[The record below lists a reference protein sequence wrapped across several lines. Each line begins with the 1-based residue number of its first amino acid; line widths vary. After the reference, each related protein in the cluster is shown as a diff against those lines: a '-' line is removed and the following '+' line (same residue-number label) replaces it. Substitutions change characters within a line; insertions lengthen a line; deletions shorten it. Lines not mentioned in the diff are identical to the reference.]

1 MTELESGPIDLSWSK
16 NGYLLFN
23 AVRTE
28 NLLPRLYQWNPGIDS
43 YPLYIGT
50 RFNALLDVSPVVVGL
65 DGPHDPV
72 LQPFLENAAK
82 VWGLLLF
89 SNADLKTLFEHLRWL
104 VSVDEPVGKA
114 TLLNLS
120 DPQVAN
126 ALFGLYPLQTD
137 NRLFGP
143 IEHVY
148 AVDRFE
154 ECWRHHQRLG
164 EPVIN
169 DHQTLYRLSEAQ
181 IDALDETSFRS
192 VVINI
197 DQHMRRHFPEYQT
210 QLDSRQRFAWFL
222 EMAQGAY
229 QQGFHSES
237 DLLHFANVRRFL
249 EGQPPDAHPDITHL
263 LERSSP
269 LTPSQ
274 RVQQAHLLV
283 LQRMRQHQGAR
294 P

>member
-1 MTELESGPIDLSWSK
+1 MTELETGPNDLPWSQ

-23 AVRTE
+23 AVRTG
-28 NLLPRLYQWNPGIDS
+28 NLLPRLYQWNPGIDC

-50 RFNALLDVSPVVVGL
+50 RFKALLDVSPVLVAL
-65 DGPHDPV
+65 EGPDDPV

-82 VWGLLLF
+82 IWGLLLF
-89 SNADLKTLFEHLRWL
+89 SDADLKTLFEHLRWL

-114 TLLNLS
+114 TILNLS
-120 DPQVAN
+120 DPPVAN

-154 ECWRHHQRLG
+154 QRWRHHQRLG
-164 EPVIN
+164 EPAISN
-169 DHQTLYRLSEAQ
+169 HQSLYRLSEAQ
-181 IDALDETSFRS
+181 IEALDESGFRN

-197 DQHMRRHFPEYQT
+197 DQHMRRHFPEFQA
-210 QLDSRQRFAWFL
+210 QLDSRQRFAYFL
-222 EMAQGAY
+222 EMADGAY

-249 EGQPPDAHPDITHL
+249 DSQPPGVHPDITRL
-263 LERSSP
+263 LERTST

-274 RVQQAHLLV
+274 RVQHAHQLV
-283 LQRMRQHQGAR
+283 LQRMRQQQGVQ